1 MRVTHHLKLEEDKEV
16 RRYAEGEREQ
26 EQDERMA
33 QQEQPLG
40 HERPVDHLVHVPWGL
55 HKKRSVFENDG
66 PLHER
71 FGGICCRLCLH
82 RAVAS
87 GCANCTQR
95 AGVRR
100 KTQDKPT
107 TNGDDR
113 VADEGCE

>member
-55 HKKRSVFENDG
+55 QKEKRRGGERQYRYMNVLEESVAGYVFI
-66 PLHER
+66 ER
-71 FGGICCRLCLH
+71 LR
-82 RAVAS
+82 
-87 GCANCTQR
+87 
-95 AGVRR
+95 
-100 KTQDKPT
+100 
-107 TNGDDR
+107 
-113 VADEGCE
+113 